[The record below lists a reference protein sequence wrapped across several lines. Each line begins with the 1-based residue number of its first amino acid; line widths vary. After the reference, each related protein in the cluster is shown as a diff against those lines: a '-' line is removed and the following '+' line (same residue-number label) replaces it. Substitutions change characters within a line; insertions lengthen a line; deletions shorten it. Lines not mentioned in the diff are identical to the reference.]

1 MEALMKEALA
11 AGLEIDRAG
20 EVYRAE
26 DVHAWLERLAN
37 GEKAPPP
44 KRWRQSRGSPK

>member
-1 MEALMKEALA
+1 MKAFVREALA
-11 AGLEIDRAG
+11 AGREIDRAG

-37 GEKAPPP
+37 GEKASLPRP
-44 KRWRQSRGSPK
+44 WRQGRGTSK